1 MFDRRN
7 GLPYAALV
15 LGLAASFG
23 WSGPV
28 LAEAGADAHFTGSA
42 YQVAQYSNTV
52 LELQRELNQLGFNAG
67 PVDGVMGARTRSAIR
82 AYQGDSQLLVDG
94 QPTASL
100 LSHVRAT
107 GQGRTPP
114 PAPPATSTSELSSQ
128 LVADIQDALRGSGYP
143 TGRESGRLDDQTR
156 AAIRRYESDHG
167 LLMSGEPSAELL
179 RHLRER
185 ASAAPA
191 PSAMAVDANTLAR
204 IQAEL
209 RERGYPIPLI
219 SGRMDA
225 PTRQA
230 IREYQQ
236 GQGASVTGEPSQA
249 LLDALRTGS
258 ADTTPELGLSRE
270 QRAAAQR
277 ALNARGYDA
286 GPPDGVLGPRSRV
299 AIRTFQAANQLGATG
314 TLDVQ
319 TMKGLGVAATL
330 AASPP
335 ATASSYSVR
344 VRDDFS
350 DGDHTRNPAW
360 RIAAGRLEVRNGGLN
375 SVVTPSAA
383 RPQDAGRQLIED
395 LLKQQFGVGRR
406 GQEGAVA
413 AVAYLPIRLAP
424 VFRMTMLVSGSAEP
438 YSNIELG
445 PYHGNGLN
453 YGYRLSQRGDQP
465 LQLVYADERGASVIA
480 SARYRLENSVPQRIV
495 WQRDAEGRMTV
506 SRDGEVLIDVVDRKV
521 SDGFDGFSLINAG
534 GEWTLHEL
542 VVEDR
547 N

>member
-191 PSAMAVDANTLAR
+191 PSA
-204 IQAEL
+204 
-209 RERGYPIPLI
+209 
-219 SGRMDA
+219 
-225 PTRQA
+225 
-230 IREYQQ
+230 
-236 GQGASVTGEPSQA
+236 
-249 LLDALRTGS
+249 
-258 ADTTPELGLSRE
+258 
-270 QRAAAQR
+270 
-277 ALNARGYDA
+277 
-286 GPPDGVLGPRSRV
+286 
-299 AIRTFQAANQLGATG
+299 
-314 TLDVQ
+314 
-319 TMKGLGVAATL
+319 
-330 AASPP
+330 
-335 ATASSYSVR
+335 
-344 VRDDFS
+344 
-350 DGDHTRNPAW
+350 
-360 RIAAGRLEVRNGGLN
+360 
-375 SVVTPSAA
+375 
-383 RPQDAGRQLIED
+383 
-395 LLKQQFGVGRR
+395 
-406 GQEGAVA
+406 
-413 AVAYLPIRLAP
+413 
-424 VFRMTMLVSGSAEP
+424 
-438 YSNIELG
+438 
-445 PYHGNGLN
+445 
-453 YGYRLSQRGDQP
+453 
-465 LQLVYADERGASVIA
+465 
-480 SARYRLENSVPQRIV
+480 
-495 WQRDAEGRMTV
+495 
-506 SRDGEVLIDVVDRKV
+506 
-521 SDGFDGFSLINAG
+521 
-534 GEWTLHEL
+534 
-542 VVEDR
+542 
-547 N
+547 